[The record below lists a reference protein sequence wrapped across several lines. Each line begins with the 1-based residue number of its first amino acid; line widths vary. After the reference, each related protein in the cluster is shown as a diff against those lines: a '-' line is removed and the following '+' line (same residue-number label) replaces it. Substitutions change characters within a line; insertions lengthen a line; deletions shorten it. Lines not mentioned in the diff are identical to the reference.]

1 MRARLLTLLCVSTIV
16 LTTAA
21 AQAQV
26 GTTAPPTSTPGTST
40 PSTSTPSASAP
51 GTTTGSS
58 TNAPGTNSLGTA
70 QSSGR
75 GGGGQGAASVADDP
89 ALKDEDRKVDRT
101 VKSTI
106 CRGC

>member
-1 MRARLLTLLCVSTIV
+1 MRARLLTLLCVWAV
-16 LTTAA
+16 MLTAS
-21 AQAQV
+21 AQAQI
-26 GTTAPPTSTPGTST
+26 GTS
-40 PSTSTPSASAP
+40 PPGASSP
-51 GTTTGSS
+51 GTTGLSSNPPGSS
-58 TNAPGTNSLGTA
+58 TNTPGTNSLGTA

-101 VKSTI
+101 VKSI